1 MISLIK
7 RGRKD
12 PNTKKHVYY
21 PRWTSMGKISKTEL
35 AKIMRGGSTFS
46 VGEVEGIMT
55 DFSQHICDQLLNGK
69 TVEIQGLGTFTLNV
83 NGPSHENASQ
93 VTTEGLKVTMLFKP
107 DKSLQQRLD
116 TESEFQFIS
125 KSMAKNK

>member
-7 RGRKD
+7 RGRRD
-12 PNTKKHVYY
+12 PNTKRYVYY
-21 PRWTSMGKISKTEL
+21 PRWTSMGKITKTEL

-55 DFSQHICDQLLNGK
+55 DFSQYICDQLLDGK

-83 NGPSHENASQ
+83 NGPSREQAAQ
-93 VTTEGLKVTMLFKP
+93 VTTEGLKVSMLFKP
-107 DKSLQQRLD
+107 DKELQRRLD
-116 TESEFQFIS
+116 TESEFQFVTRQ
-125 KSMAKNK
+125 KRR

>member
-7 RGRKD
+7 RGRRD
-12 PNTKKHVYY
+12 PNTKRYVYY
-21 PRWTSMGKISKTEL
+21 PRWTSMGKITKTEL

-55 DFSQHICDQLLNGK
+55 DFSQYICDQLLDGK

-83 NGPSHENASQ
+83 NGPSCEQAAQ
-93 VTTEGLKVTMLFKP
+93 VTTEGLKVSMLFKP
-107 DKSLQQRLD
+107 DKELQRRLD
-116 TESEFQFIS
+116 TESEFQFVTRQ
-125 KSMAKNK
+125 KRR

>member
-7 RGRKD
+7 RGRRD
-12 PNTKKHVYY
+12 PNTKRYVYY
-21 PRWTSMGKISKTEL
+21 PRWTSMGKITKTEL

-55 DFSQHICDQLLNGK
+55 DFSQYICDQLLDGK

-83 NGPSHENASQ
+83 NGPSHEQANR
-93 VTTEGLKVTMLFKP
+93 VTTEGLKVSMLFKP
-107 DKSLQQRLD
+107 DKELQRRLD
-116 TESEFQFIS
+116 TESEFQFVTRQ
-125 KSMAKNK
+125 KRR